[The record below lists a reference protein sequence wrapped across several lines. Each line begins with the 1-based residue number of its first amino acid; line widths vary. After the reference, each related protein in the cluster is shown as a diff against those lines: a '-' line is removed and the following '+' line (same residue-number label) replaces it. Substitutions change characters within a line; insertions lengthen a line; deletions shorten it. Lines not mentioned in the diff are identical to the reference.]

1 MNEKRNTDMDFVIN
15 TDSGSFVLERSI
27 PQMREN
33 ARSLLF
39 KDKSKT
45 KASILRFFL
54 ENSNLS
60 IEVMAEYLGCQTQS
74 LRNKLARNTVSL
86 DDLIIAAYACDY
98 SVSLHNN
105 KTEEDFYIDV
115 RDYFDADKATQ
126 TRLEHLKSQADIS
139 YKRREYER
147 LKAYVSEM
155 EKKYGFSE
163 EGKQS
168 I

>member
-1 MNEKRNTDMDFVIN
+1 MNEKRNADMDFVIN
-15 TDSGSFVLERSI
+15 TDSSEFVLERSM

-33 ARSLLF
+33 ARPLLF

-60 IEVMAEYLGCQTQS
+60 IEALAEYLGCQTQS

-98 SVSLHNN
+98 SVVLHSD
-105 KTEEDFYIDV
+105 KTGEEFNINV
-115 RDYFDADKATQ
+115 HDYFATDKATQ
-126 TRLEHLKSQADIS
+126 TRLEVLKSQADIS
-139 YKRREYER
+139 YKRREYDH

-155 EKKYGFSE
+155 EKKYGF
-163 EGKQS
+163 GKDKK
-168 I
+168 